1 MSSQVLWWVAFGII
15 VFVLL
20 VLDLKVF
27 HRKSRV
33 ITLKESLLWTAFW
46 VGLALLFNLGIYL
59 WRGHES
65 ALQFLTCYLIEESL
79 SVDNLFVFLMVFSYF
94 AVPPAYQHK
103 ALFWGIIGA
112 IVMRLAFIVAGVT
125 LLERFD
131 WVFYIF
137 GAFLIITAF
146 RMAFQKDKEI
156 DPGKNPVLRLFRR
169 FVPVTSGYENDRFFV
184 KRAGRYIATPLFI
197 VVLVVETTDVVFA
210 LDSIPA
216 ALGIT
221 LDPFIVYTA
230 NIFAILGLR
239 SLYFALAGVMRLFHY
254 LHYGLVVVLIF
265 VGVKMLIAD
274 FYKMPIEIALGTVV
288 GVLLISVIASIIWPR
303 KDKII
308 PVPSH
313 LPDEGK
319 GPTQAN
325 QDKG

>member
-1 MSSQVLWWVAFGII
+1 MSSQVLWWVAFAAI
-15 VFVLL
+15 VMVLL

-46 VGLALLFNLGIYL
+46 VALALLFNLGIYL
-59 WRGHES
+59 WRGHGP
-65 ALQFLTCYLIEESL
+65 ALEFLTCYLIEESL
-79 SVDNLFVFLMVFSYF
+79 SIDNLFVFLLVFSYF

-103 ALFWGIIGA
+103 VLFWGIIGA
-112 IVMRLAFIVAGVT
+112 IIMRLAFIEVGVT
-125 LLERFD
+125 LLERFH

-137 GAFLIITAF
+137 GAFLVVTAI
-146 RMAFQKDKEI
+146 RMAFQRDEKINPE
-156 DPGKNPVLRLFRR
+156 KNVVLRLFRR
-169 FVPVTSGYENDRFFV
+169 FVPVTSSYEEDRFFV
-184 KRAGRYIATPLFI
+184 KRAGRFVATPLFI
-197 VVLVVETTDVVFA
+197 VVLVVETTDLVFA

-216 ALGIT
+216 ALAIS

-254 LHYGLVVVLIF
+254 LRYGLVVVLIF

-274 FYKMPIEIALGTVV
+274 FYKIPTEIALGAVV

-303 KDKII
+303 NEKII
-308 PVPSH
+308 PVPSQ
-313 LPDEGK
+313 LPDEGE
-319 GPTQAN
+319 GDGTHQS
-325 QDKG
+325 G